1 MSSESASTPPAASLA
16 VMVVDDDRLVR
27 SAMVRT
33 LKRVP
38 GVAVEDFPDG
48 ESALERAAVHTFDVA
63 ILDLKMPTL
72 DGVRLATMLRDK
84 RPDLR
89 VIFVT
94 ADPHG
99 ELAQRARLLSPAGVL
114 AKPWSAEDLV
124 RLLRA

>member
-1 MSSESASTPPAASLA
+1 
-16 VMVVDDDRLVR
+16 MVVDDDRLVR

-38 GVAVEDFPDG
+38 GVVVEDFPDG
-48 ESALERAAVHTFDVA
+48 ESALARAAVHPFDVA
-63 ILDLKMPTL
+63 VLDLKMPTI
-72 DGVRLATMLRDK
+72 DGVRLATMLSEQRQ
-84 RPDLR
+84 DLR

-99 ELAQRARLLSPAGVL
+99 ELAQRARLLSPVGVL
-114 AKPWSAEDLV
+114 SKPWSAEDLI